1 MSRQQELIHLNN
13 DLNGRI
19 IVLQKEIEK
28 YEVIIHSSS
37 FELEDWKR
45 KYATQEGEVVRLRNQ
60 SA

>member
-1 MSRQQELIHLNN
+1 M
-13 DLNGRI
+13 
-19 IVLQKEIEK
+19 LQKEIEK